1 MQINNRLRLI
11 SMLPI
16 VLLFIVSSYF
26 LFTSYVQYH
35 KANEL
40 KDIIKNN
47 VLFNNTIT
55 ELGKERGLTSIVI
68 GSKGAKAKDELLR
81 QRNQTDASINRTKQN
96 IISIDTQSIFS
107 GLPKFKNG
115 SSNQNIFDNL
125 EKLPYYRKEIDKHK
139 LSFNQAFDK
148 RYTKTLTKPILEQQL
163 LINHYK
169 LNDEIASLITSL
181 SQLYIATEY
190 SSLERDFVNYFLMK
204 KVALTQKDITF
215 WNYAKSKSNT
225 FSPIEIGDLVLKDKI
240 NSHIDTRDYKNI
252 QREIET
258 SYSKLQPNI
267 NDGKFSIDP
276 VSWHIM
282 HTDKINQ
289 FALIQK
295 EIEKTLATKNNE
307 YIMQYIIILMVAAFF
322 WILSILLTF
331 LGYKTRKEIS
341 NNIESL
347 EDILNNTVKE
357 VESDENFD
365 VPSLNTIKSIN
376 LNTNQGIK
384 DAYKFLEILIE
395 NARQDKRQAIEANA
409 SKSLFL
415 ANMSHEIRTP
425 LNGIV
430 GFTQL
435 LQSTG
440 LDSEQLEFT
449 SIIEKSSENL
459 LSIINNILDLSKIES
474 NKVEVE
480 NIVFDPIV
488 EFENAI
494 ETYGVKAS
502 EKEIELTF
510 YLDPRINKKL
520 IGDAIKIKEVLINLM
535 SNAVKFTDL
544 GGHIDVE
551 IVKVDDKDD
560 KSVLSF
566 SIQDDGVGMTKEQQL
581 NVFAAFAQADVSI
594 TRKYGGTGLGLTIST
609 KFLELMDSELKLES
623 QKEKGTK
630 FYFTLELEEVDE
642 DTALSNMSID
652 RDASIIK
659 YQSKNPRQSDINI
672 EKYLNYFDINIKKL
686 NTASELK
693 IFGNDSK
700 SNNIWIDIDNV
711 GDDIL
716 THIKKLNPNRV
727 TLVSAFSNRVKI
739 ESSGLSKSKVI
750 YKPVTPT
757 KILNNINLI
766 AEIQKE
772 QLGVSKEA
780 PSKLSNRAAQFQNI
794 QFKGKILVAED
805 NFINQKLV
813 KQILIRYGLEVEL
826 ANNGLEAFEK
836 YRTNQYDLIFMD
848 IQMPVMDGVEAT
860 HEILNYEREDKI
872 PHTPIIALTANA
884 LKGDRERFIEE
895 GLDDYIPKPIE
906 TNELLFIL
914 KKFLEQDLEV
924 KDKDELNQE
933 REAEIEVKEK
943 EKNRSNTIDIL
954 TDNQESH
961 METSFIKTSTAT
973 TLDNG
978 IEMLMEEEE
987 DEASENLILI
997 AKKNPLEAQILS
1009 KVLSNLMYKIEI
1021 LDNIKNLKSKVKD
1034 RNYDLLF
1041 IDIELEEGNQETL
1054 LQHHKAMNII
1064 RLSLNDTKNKAKNSY
1079 VQEEII
1085 GIMNKDKLMSVIEK
1099 YRSI

>member
-1 MQINNRLRLI
+1 MQINNKLRLI

-16 VLLFIVSSYF
+16 VLLFVVSSYF
-26 LFTSYVQYH
+26 LFISYGQYY

-47 VLFNNTIT
+47 IFFNNTIT
-55 ELGKERGLTSIVI
+55 QLGKERGLTSIVI
-68 GSKGAKAKDELLR
+68 GSKGAKAKDELMR
-81 QRNQTDASINRTKQN
+81 QRIQTDSSIEKSKLN
-96 IISIDTQSIFS
+96 IISINNQSIFS
-107 GLPKFKNG
+107 GLYKLKNDH
-115 SSNQNIFDNL
+115 NEQNIFDNL
-125 EKLPYYRKEIDKHK
+125 EKISLYRKEIDQHK
-139 LSFNQAFDK
+139 LSFNQAFEK

-169 LNDEIASLITSL
+169 LNDELTSLITSL

-190 SSLERDFVNYFLMK
+190 SSLERDFVSYFLMK
-204 KVALTQKDITF
+204 RIALTQKDITF

-225 FSPIEIGDLVLKDKI
+225 FSPIEVGDLLLKDKI

-258 SYSKLQPNI
+258 SYSKLQPNL
-267 NDGKFSIDP
+267 NDGAFSIDP

-289 FALIQK
+289 FAIIQK
-295 EIEKTLATKNNE
+295 DIEKELSIKNND
-307 YIMQYIIILMVAAFF
+307 YILQYVIILIVASFF
-322 WILSILLTF
+322 WILALLLTF
-331 LGYKTRKEIS
+331 LGHKTRKEIS

-357 VESDENFD
+357 IESDENFD
-365 VPSLNTIKSIN
+365 VPSLNTLKSIN

-395 NARQDKRQAIEANA
+395 NARQDKRQALEANA

-435 LQSTG
+435 LQSTN
-440 LDSEQLEFT
+440 LDVEQMEFT

-474 NKVEVE
+474 NNVELD
-480 NIVFDPIV
+480 NIIFDPIV

-502 EKEIELTF
+502 EKEIALTF
-510 YLDPRINKKL
+510 YLDPKINKKL
-520 IGDAIKIKEVLINLM
+520 LGDAIKIKEVLINLM
-535 SNAVKFTDL
+535 SNAVKFTDF

-551 IVKVDDKDD
+551 IL
-560 KSVLSF
+560 KSETQNGKTILSF

-609 KFLELMDSELKLES
+609 KFLELMNSELKLES

-630 FYFTLELEEVDE
+630 FYFNLELEEIE
-642 DTALSNMSID
+642 EETELSNISID
-652 RDASIIK
+652 REASIVK
-659 YQSKNPRQSDINI
+659 YHGKNPTKGDINI
-672 EKYLNYFDINIKKL
+672 EKYLNYFNINIKKI

-693 IFGNDSK
+693 MFGDE
-700 SNNIWIDIDNV
+700 SNRDNIWIDIDNIS
-711 GDDIL
+711 DDIL
-716 THIKKLNPNRV
+716 THIKKLNAHRV
-727 TLVSAFSNRVKI
+727 TVISAFSNRAKI
-739 ESSGLSKSKVI
+739 EAHGLSKSKVI
-750 YKPVTPT
+750 YKPITPT
-757 KILNNINLI
+757 KILNNINFI
-766 AEIQKE
+766 AETQKE
-772 QLGVSKEA
+772 HLSNSENT
-780 PSKLSNRAAQFQNI
+780 PNKLSKRAAQFQNI

-813 KQILIRYGLEVEL
+813 KQILLRYGLEVEL

-836 YRTNQYDLIFMD
+836 YRSTQYDLIFMD

-860 HEILNYEREDKI
+860 HEILNYEKEERLH
-872 PHTPIIALTANA
+872 HTPIIALTANA

-914 KKFLEQDLEV
+914 KKFLEQDLSE
-924 KDKDELNQE
+924 NT
-933 REAEIEVKEK
+933 EK
-943 EKNRSNTIDIL
+943 EEKKETIAPIASI
-954 TDNQESH
+954 TPKS
-961 METSFIKTSTAT
+961 
-973 TLDNG
+973 NG
-978 IEMLMEEEE
+978 IELLMEEDDDSEE
-987 DEASENLILI
+987 DKPNEQLILI
-997 AKKNPLEAQILS
+997 VKKNPLEAQILS

-1021 LDNIKNLKSKVKD
+1021 LDKMENLENKIQD
-1034 RNYDLLF
+1034 RNYDFLF
-1041 IDIELEEGNQETL
+1041 IDIELENGNQNTL
-1054 LQHHKAMNII
+1054 SKKHKEMNII
-1064 RLSLNDTKNKAKNSY
+1064 RLSLNTSEENKYKNSY
-1079 VQEEII
+1079 IKEEII
-1085 GIMNKDKLMSVIEK
+1085 GVMSKDKLVDVIKK
-1099 YRSI
+1099 YRSR